1 MTISALM
8 PHKIFSPPQIKAIE
22 ELTMVKQN
30 IPSHELMERA
40 GNAFTEWFT
49 TELKPESHSV
59 FILCGQGNNG
69 GDGLVIARLLS
80 EQFYKVKIGFVTSSQ
95 QASEDFFLNKSRLP
109 SDKGIETF
117 QIREPVDLEIVE
129 PQDTIIDAILGTGT
143 NRPVSDSWVILFK
156 KINSLENLVVSVDIP
171 SGMICHGIT
180 EGEVIRADEVLSFE
194 FVKLAFLLPE
204 NKFRI
209 KNWTIKSIGLDPEA
223 IKKENTPF
231 YLSTKEDLGLIL
243 RERNRFSYKNSYGHA
258 LILAGSREMCGAGLL
273 TATACIRSGAGL
285 VTLMTDPS
293 CFTAVHSSRP
303 EIMCLD
309 QAELSMLNLAK
320 FQAMAVGPGLGTRF
334 PFEIL
339 FSLPL
344 SIPLV
349 LDADALN
356 FLSTKSDFLNL
367 IPKDS
372 ILTPHRGEFTRL
384 AGPCKDEL
392 EVLEKGIRFARDNK
406 VNLVIKGPYT
416 ACISPEGKV
425 YFNHT
430 GNPGMATAGSGDVL
444 TGILTGI
451 LAQGYPTL
459 DAARLGVWVHGLA
472 GDLSLNFESEESLL
486 AGDIID
492 TLGEAFKEI
501 KGD

>member
-1 MTISALM
+1 M
-8 PHKIFSPPQIKAIE
+8 PYKIFSPPQIKAIE

-49 TELKPESHSV
+49 SELKPESHSV

-143 NRPVSDSWVILFK
+143 NRPVSDSWAILFK

-231 YLSTKEDLGLIL
+231 YLSTKEDLVL
-243 RERNRFSYKNSYGHA
+243 S
-258 LILAGSREMCGAGLL
+258 
-273 TATACIRSGAGL
+273 SG
-285 VTLMTDPS
+285 
-293 CFTAVHSSRP
+293 
-303 EIMCLD
+303 
-309 QAELSMLNLAK
+309 
-320 FQAMAVGPGLGTRF
+320 
-334 PFEIL
+334 
-339 FSLPL
+339 
-344 SIPLV
+344 
-349 LDADALN
+349 
-356 FLSTKSDFLNL
+356 
-367 IPKDS
+367 
-372 ILTPHRGEFTRL
+372 
-384 AGPCKDEL
+384 
-392 EVLEKGIRFARDNK
+392 KGIAF
-406 VNLVIKGPYT
+406 LIKTY
-416 ACISPEGKV
+416 
-425 YFNHT
+425 
-430 GNPGMATAGSGDVL
+430 
-444 TGILTGI
+444 
-451 LAQGYPTL
+451 L
-459 DAARLGVWVHGLA
+459 DMP
-472 GDLSLNFESEESLL
+472 
-486 AGDIID
+486 
-492 TLGEAFKEI
+492 
-501 KGD
+501 

>member
-1 MTISALM
+1 M

-22 ELTMVKQN
+22 ELTMVKQD
-30 IPSHELMERA
+30 IASHELMERA
-40 GNAFTEWFT
+40 GSVFTEWFT
-49 TELKPESHSV
+49 AELKPASPSV

-80 EQFYKVKIGFVTSSQ
+80 QQFYKVKIGFFPWNQSS
-95 QASEDFFLNKSRLP
+95 SEDFFLNKSHLP
-109 SDKGIETF
+109 SDKGIETY
-117 QIREPVDLEIVE
+117 QIKEPKDLDIIESR
-129 PQDTIIDAILGTGT
+129 DTIIDAILGTGT
-143 NRPVSDSWVILFK
+143 NRPVSDAWALLFK

-171 SGMICHGIT
+171 SGMLCHGIT

-209 KNWTIKSIGLDPEA
+209 KNWTLKSIGLDQEA

-231 YLSTKEDLGLIL
+231 YLNTKEDISNIL

-258 LILAGSREMCGAGLL
+258 LVIAGNQEMCGAGLL
-273 TATACIRSGAGL
+273 TATACLRSGAGL
-285 VTLMTDPS
+285 VSLMTATS

-303 EIMCLD
+303 EIICSKQED
-309 QAELSMLNLAK
+309 LNSVEWKK
-320 FQAMAVGPGLGTRF
+320 FQAVAIGPGLGPKF
-334 PFEIL
+334 SYEIL
-339 FSLPL
+339 FSFPL
-344 SIPLV
+344 SNPMI

-356 FLSTKSDFLNL
+356 FLATKPDYLNL
-367 IPKDS
+367 IPKNS
-372 ILTPHRGEFTRL
+372 ILTPHRGEFSRL
-384 AGPCKDEL
+384 AGGSGNEL
-392 EVLEKGIRFARDNK
+392 ELIEKGIRFSK
-406 VNLVIKGPYT
+406 EHKIHLVIKGSYT
-416 ACISPEGKV
+416 ACISPDGKV
-425 YFNHT
+425 YFNPT
-430 GNPGMATAGSGDVL
+430 GNTGMSTAGSGDVL
-444 TGILTGI
+444 TGILTGL
-451 LAQGYPTL
+451 LAQGYLPL